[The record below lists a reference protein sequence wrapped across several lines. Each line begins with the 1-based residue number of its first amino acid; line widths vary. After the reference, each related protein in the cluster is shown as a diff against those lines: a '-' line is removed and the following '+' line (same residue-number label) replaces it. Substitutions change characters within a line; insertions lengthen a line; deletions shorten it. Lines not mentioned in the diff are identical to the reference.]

1 MWEALEQSSW
11 VKTLGETGWMYA
23 SVSVIHY
30 LTMFWFIGSMAV
42 VDLRV
47 MGVAARQRNLADLA
61 GQIFPWAWTGLV
73 LAILS
78 GFLMFATDA
87 GDWAPDRVFHVKL
100 GMIAISIVFA
110 IAVRLGIPKWAAAPE
125 IPASAKV
132 IAAIALLL
140 WIGTIVAASEI
151 PALEGLG

>member
-1 MWEALEQSSW
+1 MWEALEQSRW

-47 MGVAARQRNLADLA
+47 MGVAARKRNLAELA
-61 GQIFPWAWTGLV
+61 DQVFPWAWTGLA

-100 GMIAISIVFA
+100 GMIIAAIIFA
-110 IAVRLGIPKWAAAPE
+110 ILVRRGIPKWAAAPE
-125 IPASAKV
+125 IPTSAKI
-132 IAAIALLL
+132 IAVSALLL
-140 WIGTIVAASEI
+140 WIATILTASEI
-151 PALEGLG
+151 PAMEGLG

>member
-1 MWEALEQSSW
+1 MWEALEQSTW
-11 VKTLGETGWMYA
+11 VKTLAETGWMYA
-23 SVSVIHY
+23 TVSVIHY

-47 MGVAARQRNLADLA
+47 MGIAARKRNPLELADQL
-61 GQIFPWAWTGLV
+61 FPWAWTGLV

-87 GDWAPDRVFHVKL
+87 GDWAPDRVFHWKL
-100 GMIAISIVFA
+100 ALITVSIVFA
-110 IAVRLGIPKWAAAPE
+110 ILVRVWVPKWAVAPE
-125 IPASAKV
+125 IPNWARI

-140 WIGTIVAASEI
+140 WVVTILSASEI
-151 PALEGLG
+151 PAMEGLG